1 MFRILFSGSLRAL
14 TQAAFVAVV
23 VGILS
28 FFLTRSLPGDAAFR
42 IAAGRYGYDNV
53 NAAAAT
59 AVRAELG
66 LDLPAWQQ
74 LLMWIG
80 DLARFRLGTSMVS
93 GESVFEH
100 LAPTLG
106 ATLHLSGVAWLL
118 AVVLGVVLG
127 TIAAVRRGW
136 LAHAIDKVCTVL
148 RGSPPFL
155 IGLLL
160 MLGIAVHLKWLPV
173 AGYGD
178 TENVVLPALTLALA
192 LCGGIAQVVRSRLEQ
207 VLASDAFEFAQI
219 KGLPLGAA
227 LWRHAAPAVALPT
240 LAYSGVQ
247 LILLIEGV
255 VVIESLFA
263 WPGIGHA
270 LVHAVVERDVPVIQ
284 GAALLTG
291 LLFVVLNTVVD
302 TMVKLLDPRQREGN
316 GAVASQGEFA

>member
-1 MFRILFSGSLRAL
+1 MFRILFSGGLRAV

-28 FFLTRSLPGDAAFR
+28 FFLTKSLPGDAAFR

-100 LAPTLG
+100 LVPTLG
-106 ATLHLSGVAWLL
+106 ATLHLSLVAWVL
-118 AVVLGVVLG
+118 AVMLAIVLG
-127 TIAAVRRGW
+127 TVAAVRRGW
-136 LAHAIDKVCTVL
+136 LSHAIDKVCTVL

-192 LCGGIAQVVRSRLEQ
+192 LCGGIAQVVRARLEQ
-207 VLASDAFEFAQI
+207 VLASDAFEFAQV

-302 TMVKLLDPRQREGN
+302 TVVKLLDPRQREGN
-316 GAVASQGEFA
+316 GAAASQGEFA